1 MSKSKPNL
9 LQKQSVNGWTDENK
23 NTLRTWKNSLSK
35 ASFIYQYTLDYKKT
49 IFTRLLIAILFIAT
63 ITTVISSVS
72 TILMTVDRE
81 GYKIAALVINIIIAI
96 LGGIAAILAG
106 IIKIFKLDEIITNI
120 TIYISKLDRIYS
132 IVANHLVLPDNLKD
146 SASTFIKTVSKEYLE
161 LIQNSPD
168 IENNLETEA
177 IQKHNEFM
185 QNKDNNFKLSQKYDN
200 DLLIDVI

>member
-9 LQKQSVNGWTDENK
+9 LHKQSVNGWTDENK

-35 ASFIYQYTLDYKKT
+35 ASFIYQYTLDYKKLW
-49 IFTRLLIAILFIAT
+49 FTRILIAILIITT

-72 TILMTVDRE
+72 TILMTVDRQ
-81 GYKIAALVINIIIAI
+81 GYQIAALAINITIAI
-96 LGGIAAILAG
+96 LGGISAILAG
-106 IIKIFKLDEIITNI
+106 IIKIFKLDEVITNI

-146 SASTFIKTVSKEYLE
+146 SASTFIKSISKEYLE

-168 IENNLETEA
+168 IENNLEAEA

-185 QNKDNNFKLSQKYDN
+185 QNKDNNFKLAQKYDN